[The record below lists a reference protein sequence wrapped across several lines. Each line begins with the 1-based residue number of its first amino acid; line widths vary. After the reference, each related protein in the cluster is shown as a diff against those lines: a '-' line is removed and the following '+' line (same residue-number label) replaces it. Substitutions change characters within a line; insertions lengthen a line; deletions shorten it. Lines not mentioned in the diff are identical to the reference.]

1 MVSQTGVGDGRRW
14 VGPVRFAGG
23 GPQVGHPTTPY
34 FLLVPAGALLAL
46 FSVLPFVWA
55 FLISVQP
62 SGAATTGAVSGFTL
76 DNFRNVLTD
85 PRTMESLRVTLL
97 YAVLTTFF
105 CVAFSILTASA
116 LKTVQRGA
124 GAYQLALLIPLTLAP
139 PVVIILWRALFSRTS
154 GAANGLLARLGLPA
168 QGFYESTD
176 QALFVLI
183 AMAVWSNVGFWT
195 LVYLSALNQISNE
208 VLEAAELDGC
218 GPVRKFFYVTLPLL
232 KRTTLLASVVLSSAA
247 LVVFVPAQLLTQG
260 GPGGATN
267 FLMYVAA
274 QDVLRFGRPGTANAL
289 VVLLLVIIAGAVAVQ
304 FRLIRSKDA

>member
-1 MVSQTGVGDGRRW
+1 
-14 VGPVRFAGG
+14 
-23 GPQVGHPTTPY
+23 
-34 FLLVPAGALLAL
+34 
-46 FSVLPFVWA
+46 VWA

-62 SGAATTGAVSGFTL
+62 SGAATTGSVSGFTL

-85 PRTMESLRVTLL
+85 PRTVESLRVTLL

-195 LVYLSALNQISNE
+195 LVYLS
-208 VLEAAELDGC
+208 DRC
-218 GPVRKFFYVTLPLL
+218 
-232 KRTTLLASVVLSSAA
+232 ASSS
-247 LVVFVPAQLLTQG
+247 T
-260 GPGGATN
+260 
-267 FLMYVAA
+267 
-274 QDVLRFGRPGTANAL
+274 
-289 VVLLLVIIAGAVAVQ
+289 
-304 FRLIRSKDA
+304 